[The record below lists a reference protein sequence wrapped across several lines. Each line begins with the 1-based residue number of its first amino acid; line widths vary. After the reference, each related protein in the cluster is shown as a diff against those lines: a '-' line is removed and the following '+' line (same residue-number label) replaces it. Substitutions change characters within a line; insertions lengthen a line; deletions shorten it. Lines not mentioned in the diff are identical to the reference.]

1 VLIHV
6 KYLDDSYDMVK
17 KIDLDI
23 LINSNK
29 VVEFKRATGWV
40 KIGIDP
46 IRKTKLDR
54 TIIQV
59 RQQ

>member
-1 VLIHV
+1 MLIHV

>member
-1 VLIHV
+1 
-6 KYLDDSYDMVK
+6 MVK